1 MTFSIRVLWGVVVL
15 VAALALSI
23 TGWKWAQA
31 ASAERTQVQRLARLT
46 TQANSI
52 NELRGK
58 LPEWALAPKP
68 PGTLAPEVSAIL
80 SASGL
85 PASAMASLSADPDQ
99 GGTGNNQGIGA
110 GNGGTG
116 TVQARTRH
124 ATLVLGSVTLPQL
137 GTFLQTWRDRQPAW
151 TVATIDVTPELGSP
165 AMAAK
170 TQTGGDLPLRAVL
183 TMENLSLQR
192 SGGVR

>member
-1 MTFSIRVLWGVVVL
+1 MIFSIRVLWGVVAT
-15 VAALALSI
+15 VAAVALSI

-31 ASAERTQVQRLARLT
+31 TSAERTQTQRLARLT

-52 NELRGK
+52 NDLRSK
-58 LPEWALAPKP
+58 LPEWALASKA

-99 GGTGNNQGIGA
+99 STGNQGIGM
-110 GNGGTG
+110 GNVGTA
-116 TVQARTRH
+116 TIQARTRR

-151 TVATIDVTPELGSP
+151 TVATIDVSPELGSS
-165 AMAAK
+165 AMATK